1 MLHLSKFLDHIPL
14 SKKMNSIVIPDYI
27 NLIHPYE
34 GGKPIKELA
43 RELNIPECNIVKL
56 ASNENPLGISPKAKK
71 AIEDNVQE
79 VSRYPDGNAY
89 YLKQAIN
96 KKFNIAKSQIILGNG
111 SNDILE
117 LVARTFLSVNDEAI
131 YSEHAFAVYSLVI
144 QAVGAKGIEVPANN
158 YAHDLDKF
166 LSAINENTKVIYI
179 ANPNNPTGTLID
191 KSTLKSFLDNVPNN
205 IIVVLDE
212 AYDEYLDDDLKSESF
227 GWITKYENLLIS
239 RSFSKAYGL
248 AGLRLGYG
256 VSSSHL
262 IELMNRIRQP
272 FNVNSLAQIAAI
284 ASLDDDN
291 FITTSKKINNLG
303 MQQITTA
310 FSSLGIDFIKSYGN
324 FIAFKF
330 KDEQTAMM
338 YYQHLLKNGIIVR
351 SIANYKMPEF
361 LRVSIGLELEND
373 KFINILS
380 DCSI

>member
-131 YSEHAFAVYSLVI
+131 YSEHAFAVYSLVV

-158 YAHDLDKF
+158 YAHNLDQF
-166 LSAINENTKVIYI
+166 LSAINEKTKVIYI

-191 KSTLKSFLDNVPNN
+191 KSTLRSFLDDVPNN
-205 IIVVLDE
+205 VVVVLDE
-212 AYDEYLDDDLKSESF
+212 AYDEYLNDNLKSEAF
-227 GWITKYENLLIS
+227 GWTAKYENLLIS

-262 IELMNRIRQP
+262 IEVMNRIRQP
-272 FNVNSLAQIAAI
+272 FNVNNLAQIAAI
-284 ASLDDDN
+284 ASLDDDD
-291 FITTSKKINNLG
+291 FIVTSKKINNTG

>member
-1 MLHLSKFLDHIPL
+1 
-14 SKKMNSIVIPDYI
+14 MNSIVIPDYI
-27 NLIHPYE
+27 NSIHPYE

-71 AIEDNVQE
+71 AIENNLEE
-79 VSRYPDGNAY
+79 VSRYPDGNAF

-96 KKFNIAKSQIILGNG
+96 KKFNIAMNQIILGNG

-131 YSEHAFAVYSLVI
+131 YSEHAFAVYSLVV
-144 QAVGAKGIEVPANN
+144 QAAGARGIEVPAAN
-158 YAHDLDKF
+158 YSHDLDRF
-166 LSAINENTKVIYI
+166 LLAINEKTKVIYI
-179 ANPNNPTGTLID
+179 ANPNNPTGTLIG
-191 KSTLKSFLDNVPNN
+191 KEILRSFLENVPNN
-205 IIVVLDE
+205 IVVVLDE
-212 AYDEYLDDDLKSESF
+212 AYDEYLEDSLKSEAFS
-227 GWITKYENLLIS
+227 WIAKYENLLIS

-262 IELMNRIRQP
+262 IEVMNRIRQP
-272 FNVNSLAQIAAI
+272 FNVNNLVQIAAI
-284 ASLDDDN
+284 ASLDDDE
-291 FITTSKKINNLG
+291 FIVKSKRMNNIG
-303 MQQITTA
+303 MKQLTIA
-310 FSSLGIDFIKSYGN
+310 FSDLGIDFIKSYGN

-330 KDEQTAMM
+330 EDEQAAMM

-361 LRVSIGLELEND
+361 LRVSIGLESEND
-373 KFINILS
+373 KFIKILS
-380 DCSI
+380 NCNI

>member
-1 MLHLSKFLDHIPL
+1 
-14 SKKMNSIVIPDYI
+14 MNSIVIPDYI
-27 NLIHPYE
+27 NSIHPYE
-34 GGKPIKELA
+34 GGKPIKEVA
-43 RELNIPECNIVKL
+43 RELNIPEHDIVKL

-71 AIEDNVQE
+71 AIEDNIEE
-79 VSRYPDGNAY
+79 VSRYPDGNAF

-96 KKFNIAKSQIILGNG
+96 KKFNIATDQIILGNG

-117 LVARTFLSVNDEAI
+117 LVARTFLSINDEAI
-131 YSEHAFAVYSLVI
+131 YSEHAFAVYSLVV
-144 QAVGAKGIEVPANN
+144 QAVGARGIEVPASN

-166 LSAINENTKVIYI
+166 LLAINEKTKVIYI

-191 KSTLKSFLDNVPNN
+191 KSTLRSFLDDVPNN
-205 IIVVLDE
+205 VVVVLDE
-212 AYDEYLDDDLKSESF
+212 AYDEYLNDNLKSEAF
-227 GWITKYENLLIS
+227 GWTAKYENLLIS

-262 IELMNRIRQP
+262 IEVMNRIRQP
-272 FNVNSLAQIAAI
+272 FNVNNLAQIAAI
-284 ASLDDDN
+284 ASLDDDD
-291 FITTSKKINNLG
+291 FIVTSKKINNTG

-338 YYQHLLKNGIIVR
+338 YYQHLLRNGIIVR
-351 SIANYKMPEF
+351 SIANYKMPQF

-380 DCSI
+380 NCNI